1 MGSSYFCSM
10 ITILTIKTM
19 QYCQKDRYIDQWNR
33 HLSFCQMIFDKND
46 KKIKDERIVFSK
58 NNTKTIEH
66 YTQKHELRP
75 LHHTIQIIKN
85 GL

>member
-1 MGSSYFCSM
+1 
-10 ITILTIKTM
+10 
-19 QYCQKDRYIDQWNR
+19 
-33 HLSFCQMIFDKND
+33 MIFDKND
-46 KKIKDERIVFSK
+46 KKIKDEIVFSK
-58 NNTKTIEH
+58 NGTKTIEP